1 MIPAV
6 KKIKELRYG
15 ENPHQKAALYQFNQE
30 LYNNHFQQLNGKEL
44 SYNNIIDLESAWN
57 IVKEFNAPGSVVIKH
72 TNPCGAAVAEDLKTA
87 YVKSVDSDPVSAFGS
102 IIGLNRTVDEQT
114 ALEMKSLF
122 IEAIIAPDY
131 SEKALEILQQ
141 KQNLRLIKLT
151 NFNQH
156 NDYSFQTVM
165 GGFLVQTK
173 DQVKV
178 NNQDFNCVTKAEPR
192 STQLQDLEMA
202 NTVVKYVKSNAIV
215 IVKDGQ
221 IVGVGAGQMSRVEAV
236 KIAID
241 KAGDKAAGAVLASDA
256 FFPFK
261 DSIELASKANIDA
274 IVQPGGSKRDDESV
288 ECCNENEIAMVFTG
302 VRHFRH

>member
-1 MIPAV
+1 
-6 KKIKELRYG
+6 
-15 ENPHQKAALYQFNQE
+15 
-30 LYNNHFQQLNGKEL
+30 
-44 SYNNIIDLESAWN
+44 
-57 IVKEFNAPGSVVIKH
+57 
-72 TNPCGAAVAEDLKTA
+72 
-87 YVKSVDSDPVSAFGS
+87 
-102 IIGLNRTVDEQT
+102 
-114 ALEMKSLF
+114 MKSLF

-215 IVKDGQ
+215 IVRDGQ